1 MLKKILQRGLA
12 AIGVSLLLGAGPAAA
27 KAPPPAHPALWAVA
41 DADTTVYLFGT
52 IRLLPEKYRW
62 RTPAFD
68 QAVDGSQ
75 QLVVET
81 IVDEKNPQKMM
92 SALAGL
98 AFSKGLPPIATRV
111 PEAKRPALEAAIKK
125 SGIPRPLFDQMD
137 TWAAA
142 FMLLGNQF
150 KDLGLKGEEGVERVL
165 RDNFASKG
173 KPVGEL
179 ESNVEQ
185 LGFFDKLPESAQRE
199 LLEGAIDQPANF
211 SGEFGQML
219 AAWARG
225 DVNAIARSF
234 NRDLGA
240 SPELKEALIE
250 RRNANWS
257 RWIEQRMAQPG
268 AIMIA
273 VGAGH
278 LAGKDSV
285 IDMLRKSGYHVRRV
299 Q

>member
-1 MLKKILQRGLA
+1 MLKRILQRGIA
-12 AIGVSLLLGAGPAAA
+12 ALGVSLLLGSVAAQA
-27 KAPPPAHPALWAVA
+27 KAPQAPRPALWAVA

-52 IRLLPEKYRW
+52 IHLLPEKYHW

-75 QLVVET
+75 ELVVET

-98 AFSKGLPPIATRV
+98 AFSKGLPPIADRV
-111 PEAKRPALEAAIKK
+111 PPAKRPALEDAIRK
-125 SGIPRPLFDQMD
+125 SGIPRPAFDQME

-150 KDLGLKGEEGVERVL
+150 KDVGLKGEEGVERVL
-165 RDNFASKG
+165 RDNFSSKG

-179 ESNVEQ
+179 ETNVEQ
-185 LGFFDKLPESAQRE
+185 LGFFDKLPESAQRD

-211 SGEFGQML
+211 KDEFDQML
-219 AAWARG
+219 GAWSRG
-225 DVNAIARSF
+225 DVSAIARSF
-234 NRDLGA
+234 NRDLSA
-240 SPELKEALIE
+240 SPDLKEALIA

-285 IDMLRKSGYHVRRV
+285 IDMLKKGGYHVRRL